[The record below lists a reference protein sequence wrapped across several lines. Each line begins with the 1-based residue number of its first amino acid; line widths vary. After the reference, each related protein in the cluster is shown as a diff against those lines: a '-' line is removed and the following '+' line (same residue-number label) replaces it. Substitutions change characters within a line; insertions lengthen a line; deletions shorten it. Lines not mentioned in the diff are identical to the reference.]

1 MAKQATIITDR
12 RTEEQTIF
20 PGESE
25 TWSDWDSAE
34 WEYNGCSP
42 FVLSQPGTVL
52 DKIYYSPN
60 NPNQNPLRIYFE
72 SPKYGSFKA
81 PNIQNL
87 NRAKRI
93 LKLEDMEREEIP
105 RFDPLIAQNLED
117 FLDQEARREFDM
129 DPFDSILHEGLPKV
143 DPSIGVN
150 AWLLQARE
158 KKEGYSI
165 ITEEQKDDR
174 IQPEDASSETD
185 IEIEEEEEEEVHLGQ
200 RVLSDG
206 SPWHAAFPSPRT
218 TKPGALTRKDVL
230 ELLQKEGTKDFV
242 LVDLRRND
250 YEGGTIRGSINLPA
264 QSLYPTIP
272 TLYDLFKAGN
282 VKQVIWYCEMKS
294 VILEGGIKGWVK
306 GGNEYTETMIG
317 YAEEAWSK

>member
-60 NPNQNPLRIYFE
+60 NPNPELLPSYFDYIELHAGVSDCSLENPLRIYFE

-105 RFDPLIAQNLED
+105 RFDPIIAQNLED

-200 RVLSDG
+200 RVRIPSRVNHDG
-206 SPWHAAFPSPRT
+206 LDQAVAWR
-218 TKPGALTRKDVL
+218 
-230 ELLQKEGTKDFV
+230 
-242 LVDLRRND
+242 
-250 YEGGTIRGSINLPA
+250 
-264 QSLYPTIP
+264 
-272 TLYDLFKAGN
+272 
-282 VKQVIWYCEMKS
+282 
-294 VILEGGIKGWVK
+294 ILADPITGMEIA
-306 GGNEYTETMIG
+306 EYTIWPDYLFTRPTSLRFV
-317 YAEEAWSK
+317 SKSLGPGSEV